1 MSRINEGLLQPSDR
15 SRIKAIIQTHH
26 RPENIESLRTPKLNA
41 PLQISDVGAKRRDRY
56 FGLLQEQ
63 VGCTLKIVSNL
74 MSEVKRGKMDR
85 RKMYEQLSDAT
96 RLLLA
101 SHKDISQQRRESLRP
116 ALNKDYRVI
125 CTAQQNAK
133 LTSNEFL
140 FGEDLSKR
148 ADEALKAKRL
158 ANKLT
163 GSNVAKTGTAGVA
176 VIRTGPICSTRARG
190 VDSRSTR
197 TNGNMHTKIGTM
209 EARVMQTDRR
219 ERLPPNTRNIHLSG
233 TPALHY

>member
-1 MSRINEGLLQPSDR
+1 
-15 SRIKAIIQTHH
+15 
-26 RPENIESLRTPKLNA
+26 
-41 PLQISDVGAKRRDRY
+41 
-56 FGLLQEQ
+56 
-63 VGCTLKIVSNL
+63 
-74 MSEVKRGKMDR
+74 
-85 RKMYEQLSDAT
+85 MYEQLSDAT
-96 RLLLA
+96 CILRA
-101 SHKDISQQRRESLRP
+101 SHKDISQHRRESLRP

-125 CTAQQNAK
+125 CTALQNAK

-163 GSNVAKTGTAGVA
+163 GSNVAITGTAGVA

-190 VDSRSTR
+190 VDSHSTR
-197 TNGNMHTKIGTM
+197 TNCNMHTKIGTM
-209 EARVMQTDRR
+209 KARVMQTDRR
-219 ERLPPNTRNIHLSG
+219 ERLPPNTRNSHLSG

>member
-1 MSRINEGLLQPSDR
+1 
-15 SRIKAIIQTHH
+15 
-26 RPENIESLRTPKLNA
+26 
-41 PLQISDVGAKRRDRY
+41 
-56 FGLLQEQ
+56 
-63 VGCTLKIVSNL
+63 
-74 MSEVKRGKMDR
+74 MSEVKRGKMGR

-96 RLLLA
+96 RLLRA
-101 SHKDISQQRRESLRP
+101 SHKDISQHRRESLRP
-116 ALNKDYRVI
+116 ALNRLPRH

-148 ADEALKAKRL
+148 ADEAMKAKRL
-158 ANKLT
+158 ASKLT

-176 VIRTGPICSTRARG
+176 VIRTGPICSTRPRG
-190 VDSRSTR
+190 VDSHSTR

-219 ERLPPNTRNIHLSG
+219 ERLPPNTRNSHLSG